1 MNIKDRAAHVKR
13 LKQDEAFNT
22 LLEEIRVDAA
32 NVFLNP
38 HSSEQDREEAH
49 HIVRALAKIEDRMA
63 VILTDEAMFDKQQS
77 RGSAPWIRLT
87 K

>member
-13 LKQDEAFNT
+13 LKQDEAFNA
-22 LLEEIRVDAA
+22 LIEDIKEDAA

-38 HSSEQDREEAH
+38 HSSYEDREEAH

-63 VILTDEAMFDKQQS
+63 VILTDEAMFDKQQE
-77 RGSAPWIRLT
+77 RGSAPWKRLT

>member
-22 LLEEIRVDAA
+22 LIQEIKEDAA

-38 HSSEQDREEAH
+38 HSSYEEREEAH

-63 VILTDEAMFDKQQS
+63 VILTDEAMFDKQQE
-77 RGSAPWIRLT
+77 RGSVPWKRLT

>member
-22 LLEEIRVDAA
+22 LIGEIKEDAA

-38 HSSEQDREEAH
+38 NSSYEDREEAH

-63 VILTDEAMFDKQQS
+63 VILTDEAMFDKQQE
-77 RGSAPWIRLT
+77 RGSAPWKRLT